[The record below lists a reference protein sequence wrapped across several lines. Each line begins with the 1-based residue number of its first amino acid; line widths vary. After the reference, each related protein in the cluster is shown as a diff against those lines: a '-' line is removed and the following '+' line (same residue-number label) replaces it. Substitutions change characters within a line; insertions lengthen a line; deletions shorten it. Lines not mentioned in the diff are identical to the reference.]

1 MEWLYL
7 SIAGLAEVAL
17 VYCLNRSEGF
27 KNKGWSLL
35 VLASSG
41 CSIFLL
47 SKGMEYTE
55 AGTAYSIWVAAG
67 SIGSIMLGYFIFDEK
82 VTWKEIF
89 FLFLIIV
96 SVIGLKLSV

>member
-7 SIAGLAEVAL
+7 CVAGLAEVAM

-27 KNKGWSLL
+27 KNKWWAIL
-35 VLASSG
+35 VLVTAG

-67 SIGSIMLGYFIFDEK
+67 SIGSILLGAFVFGEK
-82 VTWKEIF
+82 VSFKELF
-89 FLFLIIV
+89 FLVLIII
-96 SVIGLKLSV
+96 SVVGLKLCV